1 MQNARPDGFTIG
13 VPNHR
18 AEFAHV
24 PLLSAPKLAGKFVNH
39 CGAGVGR
46 GAGPWQSDG
55 VTGERLTRGELGWLL
70 AQEARGAA
78 SALRA
83 EVKELRNSL
92 RPPPPPSVGGPVR
105 ITGIDHMANAGQ
117 EDRISSLPGERHLNT
132 LDEAIDLL
140 ASLQQQTNPRPKRRG
155 RIDLAALL
163 YELAPNCKLSL
174 EPGAGTEVI
183 GDEHELRRMFH
194 LLLNQS
200 GGGEGAT
207 LNTIDLRRQDR
218 WIHISVELGPD
229 TAATS
234 DLERRWLSRMA
245 VKHGGRLELHGRRQL
260 VLLPAEASNH
270 EEVDQLKRELQQAQL
285 LGEAYAK
292 ELATALAVDVPGP
305 ESVPMS
311 VATVTGHWS
320 DPVRALAS
328 AILPA
333 LQTAVRTT
341 PNSPAIEALDVWARQ
356 LALVAED
363 DDSTTRLGNVLM
375 AVSQV
380 LTGAA
385 GAASK
390 RNVTLRDVTRRTD
403 SLALITAPTTSLQPV
418 LTLLVEHAIAA
429 SPAGGLVTI
438 AVRAEQSALVFEVTD
453 EGAFVP
459 AAKAAGLIYG
469 SIDPRSLGRPAGA
482 SLLLAAMLAE
492 RVGAKVQVSSE
503 TEHTQVELVF
513 D

>member
-1 MQNARPDGFTIG
+1 M
-13 VPNHR
+13 
-18 AEFAHV
+18 
-24 PLLSAPKLAGKFVNH
+24 
-39 CGAGVGR
+39 
-46 GAGPWQSDG
+46 
-55 VTGERLTRGELGWLL
+55 

-92 RPPPPPSVGGPVR
+92 RPPPPPSLGAPVR
-105 ITGIDHMANAGQ
+105 ITGLEQLPNTANQ
-117 EDRISSLPGERHLNT
+117 EDRISSLPGERHLNA

-200 GGGEGAT
+200 TGGGGEGAT

-260 VLLPAEASNH
+260 VLLPAEASSQ

-292 ELATALAVDVPGP
+292 ELATALAVDSPAP
-305 ESVPMS
+305 ESSPQS
-311 VATVTGHWS
+311 TAITGHWS

-328 AILPA
+328 ALLPA
-333 LQTAVRTT
+333 IQAAVRTA
-341 PNSPAIEALDVWARQ
+341 PSSPAMEALDVWARQ
-356 LALVAED
+356 LSLVAED

-375 AVSQV
+375 VVSQV
-380 LTGAA
+380 LTTAA
-385 GAASK
+385 GSASK

-418 LTLLVEHAIAA
+418 LTLLMDHAIAA

-438 AVRAEQSALVFEVTD
+438 AVRAEQNALVFEVTD

-459 AAKAAGLIYG
+459 AAKAPGLIYG

-482 SLLLAAMLAE
+482 SLLMAAMLAE
-492 RVGAKVQVSSE
+492 RVGAKVQISSE